1 MLIQRAPDVY
11 EKLRHLGGMATDD
24 ILAPAERPGGARLS
38 DGWQGVGPRGGVT
51 PHAGVYRAAMPNGKR
66 ISLMR
71 VMFTD
76 HCIMDCHYCPNS
88 HWVPRRRYGF
98 KVDELARL
106 FDEMHSRH
114 TVDGLFLSSGI
125 FKDPNTTQERLINVV
140 EAIRTRYKFQGY
152 IHLKV
157 MPGTSDHA
165 LIEASQR
172 LGARLSINME
182 SPSREHLESVSKMKD
197 FDNGI
202 LAPMQ
207 RISELMQET
216 YGGAVGQATQLV
228 VGAANE
234 SDWDIYSRMRNLYG
248 DPRVQA
254 RLLLGI
260 PPVKYT
266 PLEEHPATPPVR
278 EHRLY
283 QLDWLSR
290 IYGYD
295 IDERPVL
302 RYGRF
307 PQPAGRPQ
315 TDGRGEQPRPLPRRC
330 EPGGRARPSPRSR
343 HWADGC
349 GSHRNA
355 APRAFHHAAAGTAG
369 DGRRAETRPALPA
382 FPRTQASAGQAGRA
396 AALRGAVLGCARRI
410 VRPFVWKSERAPRRA
425 RCNGLRIVSAQP
437 GQLRHACAMSWRA
450 RMRGMIPFQGI
461 REA

>member
-125 FKDPNTTQERLINVV
+125 FNDPNTTQERLINVV

-248 DPRVQA
+248 DLGFKRVYYSA
-254 RLLLGI
+254 FR
-260 PPVKYT
+260 PVRYT

-295 IDERPVL
+295 SDELRPAFDTGGFLNLRVDPKLMVAANNIDHYPVDVNQAGERDLLRVPGIGPTAAARIVTQRREHSITRRQELQAMGVVL
-302 RYGRF
+302 KRALPFLRF
-307 PQPAGRPQ
+307 PGHRPAPGKQ
-315 TDGRGEQPRPLPRRC
+315 GELPLF
-330 EPGGRARPSPRSR
+330 EEQST
-343 HWADGC
+343 
-349 GSHRNA
+349 A
-355 APRAFHHAAAGTAG
+355 APATSSVRSSGGASALHAEHAAT
-369 DGRRAETRPALPA
+369 
-382 FPRTQASAGQAGRA
+382 
-396 AALRGAVLGCARRI
+396 GCASCPLSP
-410 VRPFVWKSERAPRRA
+410 VSCGMPAP
-425 RCNGLRIVSAQP
+425 
-437 GQLRHACAMSWRA
+437 
-450 RMRGMIPFQGI
+450 
-461 REA
+461 